1 MYFVNRYSK
10 TLIAEKTGLTR
21 QTISTILDSVV
32 WDGIA
37 EIVIHDSQDRRG
49 ELSQRLIAA
58 SNLKQIIIVPANY
71 NNSALYLELAE
82 QTSRLLDL
90 ILKPDSRIGISRS
103 KMIHYFAENYNG
115 DKQPDCRIVPLMGE
129 FVLQTNKTVTDN
141 IDRILSERMGARY
154 SRLFAPMFSF
164 SLEEYNSYIQSEQIS
179 AVTQDWDHLDTA
191 IFDLNDNLSLSGKN
205 PDIYNI
211 FPKQYMELLRDK
223 GAVGNICWRFID
235 FCGNAIWDPAIPYYP
250 LSISLQQLK
259 SIPQKIVVTS
269 GIDKIPVMNAAISGG
284 LIDYLITDE
293 ITGME
298 MLNSLDRDF
307 SNLSNQIE
315 LS

>member
-1 MYFVNRYSK
+1 M

-21 QTISTILDSVV
+21 QTISTILESAVS
-32 WDGIA
+32 DGIV
-37 EIVIHDSQDRRG
+37 EIVIHDTKDRVT

-58 SNLKQIIIVPANY
+58 SSLNQVIIVPANN
-71 NNSALYLELAE
+71 NNSALNLELAD
-82 QTSRLLDL
+82 QTSHLLDL

-103 KMIHYFAENYNG
+103 KLIQTFAEKYSG

-141 IDRILSERMGARY
+141 IDRILSERMGASY
-154 SRLFAPMFSF
+154 SRLFAPVFSF
-164 SLEEYNSYIQSEQIS
+164 SEEEYNSYIQSEQIS
-179 AVTQDWDHLDTA
+179 EVIQDWDHLDTA
-191 IFDLNDNLSLSGKN
+191 IFELNDNLILSDKKT
-205 PDIYNI
+205 DIYNI

-223 GAVGNICWRFID
+223 GAVGNLCWRFID
-235 FCGNAIWDPAIPYYP
+235 FHGNAIWDPDIPYYP

-259 SIPQKIVVTS
+259 SIPHKIVVTS
-269 GIDKIPVMNAAISGG
+269 GIEKIPVMNAAINGG

-293 ITGME
+293 ISGME
-298 MLNSLDRDF
+298 LLNSLDRDF